1 MTAWQKAKP
10 IIVALG
16 FGLIA
21 GPILTGELG
30 WQVTSGKA
38 EAALRDAIVEQG
50 ALFCA
55 QRVRAEVKAPG
66 DLDFNARSQ
75 LAEKWGVVPGATAA
89 DPAVTE
95 KCAFKLAT

>member
-1 MTAWQKAKP
+1 MAAWQKAKP
-10 IIVALG
+10 IVMALA

-21 GPILTGELG
+21 GPIVTNQLG

-38 EAALRDAIVEQG
+38 EAAIREAVVEQG
-50 ALFCA
+50 ALFCV
-55 QRVRAEVKAPG
+55 QRVKAEVEAPG

-75 LAEKWGVVPGATAA
+75 LAEKWGIVPGAASA

-95 KCAFKLAT
+95 KCAFKLAN